1 MPTIVQFRR
10 GTTVQNDNF
19 TGAAGELSIDTT
31 LNTIRV
37 HNGSTVGGYQLIQAD
52 NAVDIIPNTNL
63 TYNLGNATNKWQSLY
78 VGGNTIYMGNL
89 QLKEAA
95 GNTFAVYQAD
105 GVTQANIDA
114 GSIDVSSISSGTS
127 SIGISGTGGN
137 AYLTVGGTANVLV
150 AATTGVYVT
159 GIISA
164 SGNITGANI
173 RGVNIDSTSADVA
186 ERYLADA
193 DYPVGTVL
201 VIGGEQEL
209 TQSTGYAQT
218 TVVGTVSEQPAL
230 TMNRDL
236 QGEHVVSLAFLGRVP
251 CRVVG
256 NIGRGDML
264 VSSNTTGVATS
275 MESYVPGAVLGKALE
290 SYNSDTPGVIEII
303 VGRL

>member
-1 MPTIVQFRR
+1 MSTQVQYRR
-10 GTTVQNDNF
+10 GTAAQNDAF
-19 TGAAGELSIDTT
+19 TGALGEITVDTT
-31 LNTIRV
+31 NKTLRV
-37 HNGSTVGGYQLIQAD
+37 FDGLTAGGSMLVPHIGAA
-52 NAVDIIPNTNL
+52 NIIPAGNL
-63 TYNLGNATNKWQSLY
+63 VNSLGNATNRWSSLY
-78 VGGNTIYMGNL
+78 VGGNTIYLGGL
-89 QLKEAA
+89 QLKES
-95 GNTFAVYQAD
+95 GTNTFAVFTSD

-127 SIGISGTGGN
+127 SIGISGVGGN

-201 VIGGEQEL
+201 VIGGDQEL

-236 QGEHVVSLAFLGRVP
+236 QGDHVVSLAFLGRVP

-256 NIGRGDML
+256 NINRGDML
-264 VSSNTTGVATS
+264 VSSNTQGVATS

-290 SYNSDTPGVIEII
+290 SYNSTTPGVIEII

>member
-1 MPTIVQFRR
+1 MSTQVQYRR
-10 GTTVQNDNF
+10 GTAAQNDAF
-19 TGAAGELSIDTT
+19 TGALAEITVDTT
-31 LNTIRV
+31 NKTLRV
-37 HNGSTVGGYQLIQAD
+37 FDGINAGGSMLVPHIGAA
-52 NAVDIIPNTNL
+52 NIIPAGNL
-63 TYNLGNATNKWQSLY
+63 VNSLGNSTNKWASLY
-78 VGGNTIYMGNL
+78 VGGNTIYLGNL
-89 QLKEAA
+89 QLKEASA
-95 GNTFAVYQAD
+95 NTFAVYTSD
-105 GVTQANIDA
+105 GITQANIDA
-114 GSIDVSSISSGTS
+114 GSIDVSAISSGTS
-127 SIGISGTGGN
+127 SIGISGAGGN

-201 VIGGEQEL
+201 VIGGDQEL

-236 QGEHVVSLAFLGRVP
+236 QGKHVVSLAFLGRVP

-256 NIGRGDML
+256 NINRGDML
-264 VSSNTTGVATS
+264 VSSNTQGVATA

-290 SYNSDTPGVIEII
+290 SYNSTAPGVIEII